1 MRVLR
6 TYWPIATSLIVS
18 LLVAL
23 VYGSH
28 FGWTIAPIA
37 ANEKDYSAFGQFGDY
52 FGGIL
57 NPLLA
62 FFNIA
67 LIVYYQKVSIAK
79 SADKDVVFRML
90 ELQSK
95 IVAGF
100 ELRTKHKTQFEKDE
114 KDAND
119 GEGEEDRANQEYE
132 EVNSGLRSFWIF
144 DKEIKTRYQRM
155 RDYVKPGED
164 GPPERT
170 PEQRL
175 ELLRRAYDRYYHGN
189 FRKQYLGHYFRNLYL
204 IFKTIDESEA
214 FSKKEKLQYA
224 KIVRAQMSHIEMK
237 LLYLNCQIGDGSPFK
252 KYVARYKI
260 LEWINGADF
269 SNYDRAFKRAD
280 LIRADI
286 ASWKSDF

>member
-1 MRVLR
+1 MRVFR
-6 TYWPIATSLIVS
+6 AYWPIAVSLVAS
-18 LLVAL
+18 LLVAY
-23 VYGSH
+23 VYGNY
-28 FGWTIAPIA
+28 FGWSIKPIPEYE
-37 ANEKDYSAFGQFGDY
+37 NDYSAFGQFGDY

-95 IVAGF
+95 IVASF
-100 ELRTKHKTQFEKDE
+100 ELRTKYRQQAEK
-114 KDAND
+114 
-119 GEGEEDRANQEYE
+119 EDQGVADNNPEVDHENAEYE

-155 RDYVKPGED
+155 RDIPRPGEL

-175 ELLRRAYDRYYHGN
+175 DLLRKAYERYYHGN

-237 LLYLNCQIGDGSPFK
+237 LLYLNCKIKDGEPFK
-252 KYVARYKI
+252 RYVARYKI
-260 LEWINGADF
+260 LEWISGADF
-269 SNYDRAFKRAD
+269 SNYDRALKNSD
-280 LIRADI
+280 LIKNDI
-286 ASWKSDF
+286 DSWRSHF

>member
-6 TYWPIATSLIVS
+6 TYWPIATTLIVS
-18 LLVAL
+18 LLVAAI
-23 VYGSH
+23 YGNH
-28 FGWTIAPIA
+28 FGWTIAPID
-37 ANEKDYSAFGQFGDY
+37 ANEKAYSAFGQFGDY

-62 FFNIA
+62 FFNIT

-100 ELRTKHKTQFEKDE
+100 ELRTKHKIQIDSPENPEK
-114 KDAND
+114 
-119 GEGEEDRANQEYE
+119 EGEEEEGRIDQEYE
-132 EVNSGLRSFWIF
+132 EINSGLRSFWIF

-155 RDYVKPGED
+155 RDYTKPGED

-175 ELLRRAYDRYYHGN
+175 ELLRRAYERYYHGN

-237 LLYLNCQIGDGSPFK
+237 LLYLNCQISDGSSFK

-260 LEWINGADF
+260 LEWMSGADF
-269 SNYDRAFKRAD
+269 SNYDRALKHSD
-280 LIRADI
+280 LIKTDI

>member
-1 MRVLR
+1 MLR

-18 LLVAL
+18 FLVAL

-28 FGWTIAPIA
+28 FGWTIAPIEE
-37 ANEKDYSAFGQFGDY
+37 NEKSYSAFGQFGDY

-62 FFNIA
+62 FLNIS

-100 ELRTKHKTQFEKDE
+100 ELRTKHKPQIEKD
-114 KDAND
+114 
-119 GEGEEDRANQEYE
+119 GEEEEDVTDQEYE
-132 EVNSGLRSFWIF
+132 ETNSGLRSFWIF

-155 RDYVKPGED
+155 RDHVKLGED

-175 ELLRRAYDRYYHGN
+175 DLLRKAYDTYYHGN

-204 IFKTIDESEA
+204 IFKTIDESES
-214 FSKKEKLQYA
+214 FSEKEKLQYA

-237 LLYLNCQIGDGSPFK
+237 LLYLNCQIGDGSSFK

-269 SNYDRAFKRAD
+269 SNYDRAFKKSN
-280 LIRADI
+280 LIQADI
-286 ASWKSDF
+286 ASWRSDS